1 MNVARQIKQ
10 RLEDNFTIS
19 DLDIIDESHKH
30 IGHSGYR
37 KGGET
42 HFRIKMSSPDFIGM
56 SRLEKQRRIHTLL
69 KDLLESRIHAL
80 SLDLKDV

>member
-1 MNVARQIKQ
+1 MNVAQQIKR

-37 KGGET
+37 EGGET

-69 KDLLESRIHAL
+69 KDLLETRIHAL
-80 SLDLKDV
+80 SLDLKDA